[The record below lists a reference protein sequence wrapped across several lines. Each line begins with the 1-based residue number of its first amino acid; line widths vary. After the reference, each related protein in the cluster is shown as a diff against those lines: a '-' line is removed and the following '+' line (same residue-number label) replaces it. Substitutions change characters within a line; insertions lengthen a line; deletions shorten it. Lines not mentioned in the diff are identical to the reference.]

1 MKKYCGTSTLP
12 KWMNSFFSFFHN
24 EACRRHD
31 YQYESKSIRVLAD
44 LNFLRNML
52 LNGFKNLLMGIGQLL
67 LAPIMFLAVLFFG
80 FIFYKEG
87 PY

>member
-1 MKKYCGTSTLP
+1 MKKYCGTTTLP
-12 KWMNSFFSFFHN
+12 NWLNSFLSFFHN

-31 YQYESKSIRVLAD
+31 YQYEGKVSRVIAD

-52 LNGFKNLLMGIGQLL
+52 INGSKNFLIGIGQIS

-80 FIFYKEG
+80 FLFYRKG

>member
-1 MKKYCGTSTLP
+1 MIHYCGTSTLP
-12 KWMNSFFSFFHN
+12 KWLNKFLSFFHN

-31 YQYESKSIRVLAD
+31 YQYESKTKRIIAD

-52 LNGFKNLLMGIGQLL
+52 WNGLKNLLMGTCQMF

-80 FIFYKEG
+80 FIFYRKG